1 MFTHFA
7 NILYKKEKGL
17 MVTLFIVAVTKLTVI
32 FFIQKEKSM
41 MHVLFCYHAN
51 VKRHA
56 VLIFVSEW
64 ISPLCAV
71 LNALV
76 YIYV

>member
-1 MFTHFA
+1 M
-7 NILYKKEKGL
+7 
-17 MVTLFIVAVTKLTVI
+17 TKRTVI

-41 MHVLFCYHAN
+41 MHVFFCYHAN

-71 LNALV
+71 LHALV
-76 YIYV
+76 YMYRLLTVFSQYKVYFFSTQ